1 MGNEDMLR
9 LLSPLSAEDI
19 SALFMW
25 AVNSP
30 IPSVACQRTVGL
42 FMDTVSHCYTE
53 VVMALQLL
61 LTCLMFFFFFWLLTT
76 SSILSKSLESKPRL

>member
-1 MGNEDMLR
+1 MGNEDMPR

-61 LTCLMFFFFFWLLTT
+61 LTCLMFFFFLALNNFKYTVK
-76 SSILSKSLESKPRL
+76 KSRIQT